1 MPLGIGNNL
10 IRNGG
15 GLNPDKLALDLQFAA
30 DKAYAADGTVVN
42 GTGQFN
48 ITSRKGP
55 PAKFTRGSGATF
67 VDSDGL
73 IKYAPENLLLWSEDF
88 SIGTWSKSGVT
99 VDANSI
105 ASPSGAVTADMI
117 IENTANSL
125 HGVRQTVTTPI
136 GTSYA
141 YSIYLKA
148 AGRNF
153 ALIYSDAGSG
163 FGRYISIPADGSG
176 GVLGNAN
183 ANDASVTLQYLSN
196 GWYRATLLVTS
207 TRTTTMIEAYA
218 SNNGTT
224 STYTGDGTSGIFLW
238 GAQLERHT
246 SARAYIPTTTA
257 VAYAP
262 RFDHDP
268 VTLASRGLLIEEQR
282 QNLVLQS
289 ENHPSA
295 SWNKTGVT
303 ISAVTQTAPDGN
315 TNSNLVSEDSSTGL
329 HRTFQGNAYVNGT
342 SYAISVFLK
351 FAGRQFVAITHPAVA
366 TNNIAIFDIQ
376 NGSVTLQQS
385 GITASMVQYPNG
397 WWRCVIVGT
406 SSTTSSQSHI
416 IQGSTTGGSLTGS
429 YTGLNGAAF
438 YIYGSQ
444 VEAGSFATSYI
455 PTTTSALTRSADV
468 CTIANTSSF
477 WNSSEFTLF
486 TNANWAAAGF
496 DSYASNFSITNGFF
510 GTRRPNTNLAVGII
524 RSSAVSADIS
534 FGAIGSF
541 TTGSMRMAL
550 AHSTGQQ
557 AGSLNGASAIQQ
569 NSAFV
574 PSSNPPFNI
583 GYSGAG
589 AYINGHVLAIRY
601 YKKRLPNAKLQA
613 ITA

>member
-73 IKYAPENLLLWSEDF
+73 IKYAPENILLRSQEFNLTWGINNSMTVTPDAVIAPDGTMTADAINFDSNVSSRIIQFAGSAAIHTF
-88 SIGTWSKSGVT
+88 SVWLR
-99 VDANSI
+99 ANSATTCLLDGQAVGS
-105 ASPSGAVTADMI
+105 ASSPVVV
-117 IENTANSL
+117 N
-125 HGVRQTVTTPI
+125 VTTNWQRFTYLTSNFLS
-136 GTSYA
+136 GT
-141 YSIYLKA
+141 A
-148 AGRNF
+148 AWNIRIQN
-153 ALIYSDAGSG
+153 
-163 FGRYISIPADGSG
+163 
-176 GVLGNAN
+176 N
-183 ANDASVTLQYLSN
+183 
-196 GWYRATLLVTS
+196 S
-207 TRTTTMIEAYA
+207 T
-218 SNNGTT
+218 
-224 STYTGDGTSGIFLW
+224 GTSGTIFAW

-455 PTTTSALTRSADV
+455 PTTTSSLTRSADV
-468 CTIANTSSF
+468 CSISSITSFYAGLGTIFASSQLNGLSQLNGICGFNTFNSNQICINRLTSTTRASTLGASPTVVINSAANLPATTFVKSAFAFNINDAAYFNNNVLAGTATSLTLPSVTEFQIGRNGGAGSQFIQSGTIA
-477 WNSSEFTLF
+477 
-486 TNANWAAAGF
+486 
-496 DSYASNFSITNGFF
+496 
-510 GTRRPNTNLAVGII
+510 
-524 RSSAVSADIS
+524 
-534 FGAIGSF
+534 
-541 TTGSMRMAL
+541 
-550 AHSTGQQ
+550 
-557 AGSLNGASAIQQ
+557 
-569 NSAFV
+569 
-574 PSSNPPFNI
+574 
-583 GYSGAG
+583 
-589 AYINGHVLAIRY
+589 AIRY
-601 YKKRLPNAKLQA
+601 YKKRLPNEKLQA
-613 ITA
+613 LTA